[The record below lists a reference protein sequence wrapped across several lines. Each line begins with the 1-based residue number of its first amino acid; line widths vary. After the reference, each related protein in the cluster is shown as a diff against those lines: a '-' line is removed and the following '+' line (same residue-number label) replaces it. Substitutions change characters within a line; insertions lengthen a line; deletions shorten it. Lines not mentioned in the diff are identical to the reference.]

1 MSRATVRKGSKGTD
15 VKHCQ
20 ERLIANGYSVGRWG
34 ADGDFGGGTHDAVLQ
49 FQASRNLT
57 PDGIVGA
64 STWKHLDGA
73 SSSRQEDI
81 GDDEARKTAEQA
93 LIAKIPSGIGDVRR
107 LTLESAIRDLG
118 ADEVPDGSNWGDEI
132 MHLVE
137 GYNEYWGVDTARY
150 GRMAWCAMACS
161 SWIALGM
168 GLGTRSSEMDWA
180 KTPMEKFFG
189 GASQYEDWGHKA
201 GVWVEETEKAPAG
214 AVFSMAR
221 GGSNS
226 DPAQTAK
233 AGHVGMVVC
242 DNGNGTV
249 TTIEGNVSN
258 GCRSYTRK
266 RADLH
271 GFVEWW
277 RA

>member
-1 MSRATVRKGSKGTD
+1 MARSTIRKGSKGVD
-15 VKHCQ
+15 VKYAQ
-20 ERLIANGYSVGRWG
+20 ERLRHHG
-34 ADGDFGGGTHDAVLQ
+34 AQVSIDGDFGARTYDAVRQ
-49 FQASRNLT
+49 FQASRNIKA
-57 PDGIVGA
+57 DGIVGPTTWGYLEGA
-64 STWKHLDGA
+64 ST
-73 SSSRQEDI
+73 SRAVDI
-81 GDDEARKTAEQA
+81 GDDDARKSAEQA
-93 LIAKIPSGIGDVRR
+93 LIDKIPDDISGVRR
-107 LTLESAIRDLG
+107 LVLESAIRDLG

-137 GYNEYWGVDTARY
+137 GYNEYWGVDTAKY

-168 GLGTRSSEMDWA
+168 GLGTRSAEMNWGG
-180 KTPMEKFFG
+180 TPMKKFFG
-189 GASQYEDWGHKA
+189 GASQYEAWGYDKGCYA
-201 GVWVEETEKAPAG
+201 EETELAEPAS
-214 AVFSMAR
+214 VFTMAR

-242 DNGNGTV
+242 DNGDGTV

-258 GCRSYTRK
+258 GVRSYTRK
-266 RADLH
+266 KRDLH

-277 RA
+277 AA